1 MPLHPHHWPECP
13 DHFNEDGLALV
24 LMTLPP
30 GTPRTEAGLLARS
43 ALPTLTAQLTGL
55 PAEQINLSESA
66 QGPSLTGRAADIRI
80 SLSYAGDKAL
90 IGLSRGR
97 AIGVDIVSI
106 EPIPELES
114 LAQLYLPAASRLTV
128 LQTSPGLRNARFAL
142 AWAEMEACCKALKL
156 PLTEID
162 DAREDALSRCA
173 RSECTAIDDYRI
185 AVALA

>member
-1 MPLHPHHWPECP
+1 MPLHLHHWPECP
-13 DHFNEDGLALV
+13 DHFNEDELALV

-30 GTPRTEAGLLARS
+30 GTPRAEAGRLARS

-55 PAEQINLSESA
+55 PAEQIQLSESA
-66 QGPSLTGRAADIRI
+66 HGPLLTGAANIRI

-97 AIGVDIVSI
+97 VIGVDMVSI
-106 EPIPELES
+106 EPITELES
-114 LAQLYLPAASRLTV
+114 LAQLYLPTASRLTV
-128 LQTSPGLRNARFAL
+128 LQSPPVLRDARFAL

-173 RSECTAIDDYRI
+173 QRECAAIDGYQI
-185 AVALA
+185 AIALA